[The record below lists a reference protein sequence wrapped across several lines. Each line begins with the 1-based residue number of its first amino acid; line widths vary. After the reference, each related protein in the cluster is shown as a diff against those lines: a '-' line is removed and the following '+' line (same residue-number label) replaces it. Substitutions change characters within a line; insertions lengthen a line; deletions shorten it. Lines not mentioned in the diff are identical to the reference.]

1 MSSAL
6 PGNGQEQYNK
16 ELLCKDCKHSRAD
29 WLARLIKASRQF
41 SCTLPESWIPPDYD
55 PVIGLTKEGY
65 FQSAVTMR
73 SPWNKTCGA
82 AATKWLPRKKKHLF
96 LMLRKVHFMSDSRTV
111 TSTQARKSL
120 LRAFRAKRPLFLWGP
135 PGIGKSELVEGITE
149 ELGGLMIDLRLG
161 QMEPT
166 DIRGIPFYNKEL
178 GKMDWA
184 PPIELPDEEMAKDY
198 PIVVLFLDELNSAA
212 PSVQAAAYQLI
223 LNRRIG
229 KYRLPKNVVLVA
241 AGNRESDK
249 GVTYRMPTPLANR
262 FIHQEMKVDFA
273 SYQTWAVQ
281 NNIHKDVV
289 GYLSFA
295 KQDLYD
301 FDSKSSSRAF
311 ATPRTWTFVSELL
324 DEDDG
329 DADTLTNLI
338 AGTVGEG
345 LAVKFMAHRK
355 ISARLPNPEDILSGK
370 VTTLDVKE
378 VSAMYSLVISMCY
391 ELKDAV
397 ARKIPDK
404 EFHAMSDN
412 FLGYMMKNFE
422 TELTVMGARI
432 ALTTYNLPFQPT
444 KLKNFD
450 EFHQRFGKYIL
461 QASA

>member
-1 MSSAL
+1 
-6 PGNGQEQYNK
+6 
-16 ELLCKDCKHSRAD
+16 
-29 WLARLIKASRQF
+29 
-41 SCTLPESWIPPDYD
+41 
-55 PVIGLTKEGY
+55 
-65 FQSAVTMR
+65 
-73 SPWNKTCGA
+73 
-82 AATKWLPRKKKHLF
+82 
-96 LMLRKVHFMSDSRTV
+96 MSDTRTV
-111 TSTQARKSL
+111 TSAQARKSL
-120 LRAFRAKRPLFLWGP
+120 LKAFRVQRPLFLWGP
-135 PGIGKSELVEGITE
+135 PGIGKSELVENITT

-166 DIRGIPFYNKEL
+166 DIRGIPFYNKDI

-184 PPIELPDEEMAKDY
+184 PPVELPDEETAKEY

-212 PSVQAAAYQLI
+212 PSVQSAAYQLI

-229 KYRLPKNVVLVA
+229 KYRLPKNVVMVA

-262 FIHQEMKVDFA
+262 FLHQEMKVDFA
-273 SYQTWAVQ
+273 SWQEWAVTHKV
-281 NNIHKDVV
+281 HKDVV

-301 FDSKSSSRAF
+301 FDAKSSSRAF
-311 ATPRTWTFVSELL
+311 ATPRTWSFVSELL
-324 DEDDG
+324 AEDDS
-329 DADTLTNLI
+329 DDNTLTNLI

-355 ISARLPNPEDILSGK
+355 IAGRMPQPEDILSGK

-391 ELKDAV
+391 ELKAAV
-397 ARKIPDK
+397 ENKVESK
-404 EFHAMSDN
+404 KFHEMADN

-432 ALTTYNLPFQPT
+432 ALTTYDLPFLPT

>member
-1 MSSAL
+1 MS
-6 PGNGQEQYNK
+6 E
-16 ELLCKDCKHSRAD
+16 
-29 WLARLIKASRQF
+29 
-41 SCTLPESWIPPDYD
+41 
-55 PVIGLTKEGY
+55 
-65 FQSAVTMR
+65 
-73 SPWNKTCGA
+73 
-82 AATKWLPRKKKHLF
+82 
-96 LMLRKVHFMSDSRTV
+96 SRTV
-111 TSTQARKSL
+111 TAIQARKSL
-120 LRAFRAKRPLFLWGP
+120 LKAFKVQRPLFLWGP
-135 PGIGKSELVEGITE
+135 PGIGKSELVEGIAND
-149 ELGGLMIDLRLG
+149 LGGLMIDLRLG

-166 DIRGIPFYNKEL
+166 DIRGIPFYNKDI

-184 PPIELPDEEMAKDY
+184 PPVELPDEETAAQY

-212 PSVQAAAYQLI
+212 PSVQSAAYQLI

-229 KYRLPKNVVLVA
+229 KYKLPDNVVMVA

-262 FIHQEMKVDFA
+262 FIHQEMKVDF
-273 SYQTWAVQ
+273 SSWQEWAV
-281 NNIHKDVV
+281 NNRIHKDVV

-301 FDSKSSSRAF
+301 FDAKSASRAF
-311 ATPRTWTFVSELL
+311 ATPRSWTFVSQLL
-324 DEDDG
+324 DDNSDD
-329 DADTLTNLI
+329 DTTMNLI

-345 LAVKFMAHRK
+345 LAVKFMAHKKVAGRM
-355 ISARLPNPEDILSGK
+355 PNPADILSGK
-370 VTTLDVKE
+370 VKDLQVKE

-391 ELKDAV
+391 ELKAAV
-397 ARKIPDK
+397 ETKVEDK
-404 EFHAMSDN
+404 KFHEMADN

-432 ALTTYNLPFQPT
+432 ALTTYDLPFLPT

>member
-1 MSSAL
+1 
-6 PGNGQEQYNK
+6 
-16 ELLCKDCKHSRAD
+16 
-29 WLARLIKASRQF
+29 
-41 SCTLPESWIPPDYD
+41 
-55 PVIGLTKEGY
+55 
-65 FQSAVTMR
+65 
-73 SPWNKTCGA
+73 
-82 AATKWLPRKKKHLF
+82 
-96 LMLRKVHFMSDSRTV
+96 MSDTRTV
-111 TSTQARKSL
+111 TAVQARKSL
-120 LRAFRAKRPLFLWGP
+120 LKAFKVQRPLFLWGP
-135 PGIGKSELVEGITE
+135 PGIGKSELVENITKD
-149 ELGGLMIDLRLG
+149 LGGYMIDLRLG

-166 DIRGIPFYNKEL
+166 DIRGIPFYNKDS

-184 PPIELPDEEMAKDY
+184 PPVELPDDELASQY
-198 PIVVLFLDELNSAA
+198 PVVVLFLDELNSAA
-212 PSVQAAAYQLI
+212 PSVQSAAYQLI

-229 KYRLPKNVVLVA
+229 KYKLPDNVVMVA

-273 SYQTWAVQ
+273 SWQEWAVL
-281 NNIHKDVV
+281 NKIHKDVV

-301 FDSKSSSRAF
+301 FDAKSASRAF
-311 ATPRTWTFVSELL
+311 ATPRSWSFVSELL
-324 DEDDG
+324 DDECDN
-329 DADTLTNLI
+329 DTLTNLI

-355 ISARLPNPEDILSGK
+355 VASKMPNPVDILKGK
-370 VTTLDVKE
+370 VKDLNVKE

-391 ELKDAV
+391 ELKAAV
-397 ARKIPDK
+397 ENKTADK
-404 EFHAMSDN
+404 EFHDMADN

-432 ALTTYNLPFQPT
+432 ALTTYDLPFLPT

>member
-1 MSSAL
+1 MA
-6 PGNGQEQYNK
+6 
-16 ELLCKDCKHSRAD
+16 
-29 WLARLIKASRQF
+29 
-41 SCTLPESWIPPDYD
+41 
-55 PVIGLTKEGY
+55 
-65 FQSAVTMR
+65 AV
-73 SPWNKTCGA
+73 
-82 AATKWLPRKKKHLF
+82 
-96 LMLRKVHFMSDSRTV
+96 SDARTV

-120 LRAFRAKRPLFLWGP
+120 LKAFKVQRPLFLWGP
-135 PGIGKSELVEGITE
+135 PGIGKSELVEGITN

-166 DIRGIPFYNKEL
+166 DIRGIPFYNKDS

-184 PPIELPDEEMAKDY
+184 PPVELPDEETASQY

-212 PSVQAAAYQLI
+212 PSVQSAAYQLI

-229 KYRLPKNVVLVA
+229 KYILPKNVVMVA

-273 SYQTWAVQ
+273 SYQTWAVL
-281 NNIHKDVV
+281 NGIHKDVV

-301 FDSKSSSRAF
+301 FDAKSASRAF
-311 ATPRTWTFVSELL
+311 ATPRSWTFVSQLL
-324 DEDDG
+324 DDEDSD
-329 DADTLTNLI
+329 DDTLTNLV

-355 ISARLPNPEDILSGK
+355 VAGRMPKPEDILSGK
-370 VTTLDVKE
+370 VKDLNVKE

-397 ARKIPDK
+397 ENKVDQK
-404 EFHAMSDN
+404 KFHEMADN
-412 FLGYMMKNFE
+412 FLSYMMANFE

-432 ALTTYNLPFQPT
+432 ALTTYDLPFLPT
-444 KLKNFD
+444 KMKHFD
-450 EFHQRFGKYIL
+450 EFHKRFGKYIL
-461 QASA
+461 QGQN